1 MIFEHLLQTWNFSGN
16 VRVNIC
22 ENAEKINEKFLPFGK
37 KRLWYECWKIRKVFL
52 IEINIFKV

>member
-1 MIFEHLLQTWNFSGN
+1 LQTWNFSGN

-52 IEINIFKV
+52 IEINILKVKKI